1 MFWFDCFLT
10 FMVKCLWIVKP
21 TVSMVSIYFRFCGL
35 IFVFV
40 EVTTKF
46 SHSKITRYM
55 VSKRDGRLIQQDN

>member
-10 FMVKCLWIVKP
+10 FMVNFLWIVKP

-46 SHSKITRYM
+46 PPSIK
-55 VSKRDGRLIQQDN
+55 